1 MNKTK
6 LMSAALAIA
15 IGATLGACSYTE
27 APKKATPSEPSV
39 TMIAQAPFTV
49 TTTKIEGSSGYVT
62 RLVDQET
69 GAVCYTLMDTLM
81 DAFRWNSNLSCTQDI
96 RAQAAVPEDA
106 TYTTLSQQEVEWV
119 FNGNETKK

>member
-15 IGATLGACSYTE
+15 IGASLGACSYTE
-27 APKKATPSEPSV
+27 APKKATPSESSV

-49 TTTKIEGSSGYVT
+49 TTTKIEGSGYVT

-69 GAVCYTLMDTLM
+69 GAVCYTLMDALK
-81 DAFRWNSNLSCTQDI
+81 WNSNLSCTPDI